1 MYKIYRK
8 AKPLIFCEPPY
19 GSPNQRIYLLMYIS
33 ITDISFLSILWIVN
47 IAYRALMLYTY
58 LVNKNVYR
66 RLLQLPI
73 ISIASIYIGFE
84 IVHAGVLQHVY
95 TAIKGSIVGQAEAL
109 QVKNGNSQTL
119 EAIRPTSTRKDND
132 IPAPSDESL
141 YLKPV
146 SSTADDEEEIQEQS
160 IIYEVKASD
169 TIASVAKMFDVSK
182 DTIRW
187 ANNLKTDVL
196 KPGQVLMI
204 LPITG
209 VVHEIKKGDTI
220 ETISKK
226 YKADKDEVY
235 RYNGLNGKS
244 ELAVGDVLIIPD
256 GKKEAPTVN
265 VIAKKLKVKVAVKSR
280 LIETYT
286 NNIEGYYTRPL
297 AGGTKTQGLHG
308 HNGIDIGASIGTPIL
323 AAADGVV
330 TVARPSGYN
339 GGYGQMIIIK
349 HANGTQT
356 VYGHLSAVSV
366 IEGQAVSKGE
376 TIGALGNTGKSTG
389 PHLHFEVRGAVN
401 PF

>member
-1 MYKIYRK
+1 M
-8 AKPLIFCEPPY
+8 
-19 GSPNQRIYLLMYIS
+19 
-33 ITDISFLSILWIVN
+33 
-47 IAYRALMLYTY
+47 
-58 LVNKNVYR
+58 NKNVYR

-73 ISIASIYIGFE
+73 ISIATIYIGFE
-84 IVHAGVLQHVY
+84 IVNAGVLQHVY

-109 QVKNGNSQTL
+109 QVKSGNSQTL
-119 EAIRPTSTRKDND
+119 EAIRPAPLRDDLN

-141 YLKPV
+141 SLKP
-146 SSTADDEEEIQEQS
+146 TIITDDEEEIQEQS
-160 IIYEVKASD
+160 IIYEVKSSD

-196 KPGQVLMI
+196 KPGQILMI
-204 LPITG
+204 LPVTG

-220 ETISKK
+220 ETIAKK

-235 RYNGLNGKS
+235 RYNGLSDKS
-244 ELAVGDVLIIPD
+244 DIVVGDMVIIPD
-256 GKKEAPTVN
+256 GKKENPIVSTLTP
-265 VIAKKLKVKVAVKSR
+265 KKPKSKSSSKSK

-286 NNIEGYYTRPL
+286 NNIEGYYTRPII
-297 AGGTKTQGLHG
+297 GGVKTQGLHG
-308 HNGIDIGASIGTPIL
+308 HNGIDIGSSIGTPIL

-330 TVARPSGYN
+330 IVARPSGYN

-356 VYGHLSAVSV
+356 VYGHLSAVGV
-366 IEGQAVSKGE
+366 IEGQTVSKGE
-376 TIGALGNTGKSTG
+376 SIGALGNTGKSTG
-389 PHLHFEVRGAVN
+389 PHLHFEIRGAAN